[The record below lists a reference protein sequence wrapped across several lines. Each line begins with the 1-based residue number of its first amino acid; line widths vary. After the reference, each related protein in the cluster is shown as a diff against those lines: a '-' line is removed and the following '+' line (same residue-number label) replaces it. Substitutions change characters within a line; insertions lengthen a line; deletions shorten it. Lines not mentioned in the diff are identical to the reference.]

1 MASRTQ
7 YELEILLGAR
17 KASSYDK
24 SIKSAKDGFGTVSS
38 TAKKAAAAVTA
49 AFAAVNIT
57 SAITDAVEVYAGF
70 EQSMAN
76 TAAIAGATA
85 TEYNLL
91 EDAAREA
98 GKATSKTAQES
109 ADALGYMALAGWN
122 VSDSIDSLMPVLKL
136 SESTQLDLARTS
148 DLVTDSMS
156 AMGIPISELSGY
168 LDMVVK
174 ANNSANTTAEQAM
187 ETFIRTGGAANALG
201 VELEET
207 ATAAGILA
215 NNGTK
220 GTKSGTALNAIFSR
234 IATNDKAKDALK
246 ELGVSVFDAQ
256 GEFVGLENVLIDAN
270 EALDKLSTKEA
281 TAYMKD
287 ISGTQYYSRF
297 KYLLDSVEE
306 GANGAE
312 SAWTSLEDKLRNSDG
327 ALDVMNE
334 KVMDTMQGAQARL
347 TSAVDDMKI
356 SFADSFDG
364 ELIEGM
370 ELLTEVFN
378 DVSESIQTFSEENAV
393 EIHQVFEDIVAGV
406 ETTADVLGDV
416 AGFVVENWSAVEAVV
431 VGGGAAVAFDSVA
444 GSLLGVVNAVKAVKA
459 AKATGTMAS
468 LTGGAATLGSLLS
481 PTGLAVAGITAGVA
495 AITGAIVYYNKT
507 KEEMI
512 EDGLAEHFGEINFS
526 LEQLDE
532 IAQDIVGKKKLTQI
546 SAMLGSIAD
555 TEDAIASMTDSFEEI
570 QKVRWKIDAGL
581 EITTDDKDTYI
592 ASVKQYMEDAQNAI
606 SSQGYTVSVATKLLL
621 GNESSLESENNAF
634 YAGLDSELAGL
645 QKKLNKKI
653 QKAVENGVDIDTDK
667 SIQRLLGKVND
678 ITTAVTDAQNKATL
692 QSIQLKYSGKD
703 MTSDNFKQLM
713 DDISKY
719 EGQIVEGA
727 QEAYETSMATLN
739 TRLSQGDISEK
750 KYNKK
755 KSEYEA
761 GYYQTQADAMSDSYQ
776 FLIDTVGDA
785 YGSEVS
791 DAMDSLQK
799 DIDVKLKESMDSGVD
814 VLALDETF
822 RAIVQNTLNSYN
834 IDEDTQDQI
843 AKLFDSGLGEQLSK
857 MEALSSQMKENDIV
871 IPESFSD
878 KVLGIESL
886 SAISG
891 NIDSGLSVLG
901 DSISESPEYTAILNV
916 GKEMGEEFSESIA
929 DGISNASSQVMGATH
944 QLLMQI
950 QNGTSTYVNTS
961 VASES
966 LLKGSPSGKKGSK
979 TTTVKDQNGSVH
991 TIYRNAKGGIYDSP
1005 IFTTFA
1011 EKGAEAAIPL
1021 DGSERSKAILNRT
1034 NQIMGMTVVEDKSQY
1049 PSVPTLTRDV
1059 ALSRMFS
1066 SSQNKRGAVAGNGSS
1081 IQITYSPVIHVAGN
1095 ADQNVIE
1102 RALKIG
1108 KEEFA
1113 KMAENYFGD
1122 KNRVSFA
1129 GD

>member
-17 KASSYDK
+17 KASSYDS

-122 VSDSIDSLMPVLKL
+122 VKDSTASLMPVLKL

-156 AMGIPISELSGY
+156 AMNVPIERLPQY
-168 LDMVVK
+168 LDMVVQ

-220 GTKSGTALNAIFSR
+220 GTQSGTALNAIFSR

-297 KYLLDSVEE
+297 KYLLDSVDK

-334 KVMDTMQGAQARL
+334 KIMDTMNGAKERMM
-347 TSAVDDMKI
+347 SAVDDVKL
-356 SFADSFDG
+356 SFGDTFDT
-364 ELIEGM
+364 EIIESM
-370 ELLTEVFN
+370 DILAEVFN
-378 DVSESIQTFSEENAV
+378 DMSENIQEFSEENEV
-393 EIHQVFEDIVAGV
+393 KIHQVFEDIVAGI
-406 ETTADVLGDV
+406 ETTAEVLGDV
-416 AGFVVENWSAVEAVV
+416 AEFVVENWSAVEAVV
-431 VGGGAAVAFDSVA
+431 VGGGAAVAFDNVA

-468 LTGGAATLGSLLS
+468 LTGSAATLGSLLS
-481 PTGLAVAGITAGVA
+481 PTGLAVAGVTAGVA

-621 GNESSLESENNAF
+621 GNESSLENENNAF

-667 SIQRLLGKVND
+667 SIQSLLGKVND
-678 ITTAVTDAQNKATL
+678 ITTAVADAQNKAAL

-703 MTSDNFKQLM
+703 MTSDNFKQLIE
-713 DDISKY
+713 DISKY
-719 EGQIVEGA
+719 EDQVVEGA

-739 TRLSQGDISEK
+739 VRLDRKDISKKEYKAQKSQLEK
-750 KYNKK
+750 
-755 KSEYEA
+755 
-761 GYYQTQADAMSDSYQ
+761 GYYQTQADSMSDSYQ
-776 FLIDTVGDA
+776 FLIGTINDA
-785 YGSEVS
+785 YGTDVEGLQAYM
-791 DAMDSLQK
+791 DA
-799 DIDVKLKESMDSGVD
+799 KLKEGMDSGVD
-814 VLALDETF
+814 VLSLNDMLNTIAHNAPRKYVGEDE
-822 RAIVQNTLNSYN
+822 Q
-834 IDEDTQDQI
+834 EQI
-843 AKLFDSGLGEQLSK
+843 AKLFDAGLDDQLSK
-857 MEALSSQMKENDIV
+857 MQALSSQMKENDIA
-871 IPESFSD
+871 IPEKFSD
-878 KVLGIESL
+878 KILGMESL
-886 SAISG
+886 SAMSG

-916 GKEMGEEFSESIA
+916 GKEMGVDFSENIA
-929 DGISNASSQVMGATH
+929 EGISSASSQVMGATH

-950 QNGTSTYVNTS
+950 QNGTSTYVNTGD
-961 VASES
+961 VSEA
-966 LLKGSPSGKKGSK
+966 LLKSSPSGKKGSK

-1005 IFTTFA
+1005 ILTTFA

-1034 NQIMGMTVVEDKSQY
+1034 NQIMGMTVVEDKSKY

-1059 ALSRMFS
+1059 VLSRMFS
-1066 SSQNKRGAVAGNGSS
+1066 SSQNKSSSVASTGQS
-1081 IQITYSPVIHVAGN
+1081 IQITYSPVIHITGN

-1113 KMAENYFGD
+1113 KMADNYFGD

-1129 GD
+1129 GN